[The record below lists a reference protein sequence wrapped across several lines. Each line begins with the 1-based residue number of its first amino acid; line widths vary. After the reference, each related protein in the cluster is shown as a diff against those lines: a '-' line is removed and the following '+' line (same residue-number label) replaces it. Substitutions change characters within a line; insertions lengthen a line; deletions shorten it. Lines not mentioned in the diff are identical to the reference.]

1 MAEDNSDQNIAQPQ
15 DGTQQTAPQTPS
27 ENVADEAQTS
37 VPNRLQR
44 RTRASSPPPPFLP
57 WTRRM
62 ARQAIPL
69 TIRRIMLPLPVNAR

>member
-37 VPNRLQR
+37 VTEPIAVPNAEIG
-44 RTRASSPPPPFLP
+44 RAH
-57 WTRRM
+57 
-62 ARQAIPL
+62 
-69 TIRRIMLPLPVNAR
+69 V

>member
-37 VPNRLQR
+37 VTEP
-44 RTRASSPPPPFLP
+44 
-57 WTRRM
+57 
-62 ARQAIPL
+62 QAIPL